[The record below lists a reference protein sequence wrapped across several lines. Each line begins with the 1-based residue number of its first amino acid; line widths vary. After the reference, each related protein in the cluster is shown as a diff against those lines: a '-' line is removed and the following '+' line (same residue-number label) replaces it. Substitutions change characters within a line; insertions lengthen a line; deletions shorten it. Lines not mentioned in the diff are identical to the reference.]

1 MMLFTNYEALP
12 YKIIQHFFTF
22 VSQPKIYM
30 MKKHIILII
39 ICISNLYIMKGQNDY
54 QSDWKKVEAFNQEGL
69 PKSALEVVE
78 TIYGNAKKE
87 NNDNQVIKALLH
99 KAKYMLT
106 LEENAQLTIIK
117 NLKSDID
124 ASKFPKRNILESIL
138 ANLYWQY
145 FQQNRWKFY
154 NRTQTSEKVDSE
166 DFRTW
171 DLETLFAETHLYYQK
186 SLKNGVLAQQTN
198 LNTFDQI
205 LQTSSDSKKYRPTLY
220 DFLVHNALDFYK
232 TSETNITKPSYAFTI
247 NDKKHLQEHTVFS
260 SLKIET
266 KDSLSLQFN
275 ALKLFQD
282 LIKFHVRDKAP
293 DALIEVNIE
302 RIKFVSENAVFGDK
316 KTVLL
321 ECLLS
326 EKKKFATLSASALYD
341 YEVANL
347 YKEYASTYIPE
358 ENEMHRWKL
367 KEALEICDATIK
379 KFPDSRGAN
388 QCKALKSEILH
399 TELSIKTEK
408 YVPIQT
414 PGRLLIT
421 YKNLNKLYFNAFKIT
436 PKQLKSLNRLYKTK
450 DQIKFLSSLKVAK
463 TWEAEICDEH
473 DYQTHTTEV
482 LLPELEQDS
491 YLILATISKDLS
503 QKSAFSYG
511 NTQVSNLALTE
522 NRTPQKSIF
531 QVLNRNNGV
540 PIANAKIHL
549 KTDSQ
554 RGYGNKLDKTL
565 ITDEK
570 GQAYLTVNTYHY
582 DVNITVSHEKDAAR
596 FEGYYLNQSY
606 KPDYNTKT
614 NTTTFLFTDRSIYR
628 PGQIVYFKGIM
639 MSSDGKEEFKVLP
652 NQSTFAT
659 LKDVNGQGVKTLQFT
674 TNDYG
679 SFSGEFIVPASG
691 LTGMY
696 TIQTNNYNS
705 TSFSVEEYKRPKFET
720 KFNPVTETYKVN
732 DEIKLTGV
740 ATAYAG
746 SAITDAKVVYRVH
759 RKVQYPRWC
768 YWYPRYT
775 VEPQEITHGETIT
788 DEKGEYNISFRAL
801 PDLGVSKEDL
811 PIFNYEVTA
820 DVIDINGETRSTTT
834 IVNVGYHALT
844 AGITIKDMIDKTQ
857 KGNTLTITTI
867 NLNNESVT
875 AAGTIK
881 IYKLK
886 APKKPMRIRPW
897 KAPDY
902 EGFKEEKFATLF
914 PHDAFKNE
922 HDYRKWDRG
931 NIVLDKSFNTAST
944 KENEIGTQQL
954 SLGTIKKWE
963 SGKYVIELNTKDR
976 FGQDVKDIQYI
987 TLYSQE
993 DKNISDQQLFEI
1005 TTNKSTY
1012 KIGDEA
1018 IVKFSSASED
1028 ITITVDIEKNHKII
1042 ETKLIKLS
1050 KNSKTIKIPVTK
1062 EDLGGFSISYSY
1074 LNYNGYQSGATII
1087 PVPYEPTELSIE
1099 TKTFRDKLLPG
1110 QQETWSFTIKGPK
1123 GDKVSAELLASMYDA
1138 SLDQFRPHQWYFDP
1152 INRPTYYTQ
1161 SKRHATQSFGVHTF
1175 RLQNHSN
1182 RTYYYSS
1189 QGYDQLNWFGL
1200 YFGQQYFGGRN
1211 KNYDV
1216 MESGA
1221 PAPMMKR
1228 SAAKSAA
1235 PNEVVMEE
1243 AEYNAD
1249 DGVAGFAGDVAE
1261 KDKKES
1267 KAAKPQEQQEQQSL
1281 EGVKIRKNLQETAFF
1296 FPQLTTD
1303 AEGNISFNFTAP
1315 EALTK
1320 WKLQLLS
1327 HTKGLNAATTTL
1339 EAVTQKE
1346 LMILPNPPRFLREG
1360 DRIVL
1365 SSKISNLATKDLN
1378 GIVELQLFD
1387 ALTNKVI
1394 DTKLQNNNARQ
1405 DFMVKAKGNTNVS
1418 WELQIPDDVQTVQYK
1433 IIAKAGDFSDG
1444 EQNVLP
1450 VLSNRMLVTETL
1462 PMWIRSDQTKTFTL
1476 DKLKDNTSSTLKHHK
1491 LTLEMTSN
1499 PAWYA
1504 VQALPYLMEYP
1515 YECAEQTFSRYYANS
1530 LASHI
1535 ANSNPR
1541 IQEVF
1546 NQWKSSDALLS
1557 NLEKNQELKSL
1568 MIQETP
1574 WLRDA
1579 QSETEQKKRI
1589 ALLFDLNKMNNELQ
1603 SALNKLKQMQY
1614 GSGGFPWFQGGR
1626 ENRFITQHIIT
1637 GFGHLKKLGVTKY
1650 DGDTANMLQNAVRFL
1665 DAEFVKEY
1673 KELKRYCEKNK
1684 IDINKNHLS
1693 YTQIHYLYM
1702 RSFFTNIKRPKNTN
1716 EAWNYYLGQS
1726 KKYWLNQSLYA
1737 QGILALITHRNDDSA
1752 TANKIIRSLDEKS
1765 VSSEELGMYWK
1776 SNTASWFWYQ
1786 APIET
1791 QSLMIEVFSEVE
1803 AEPKRTEIVDNLK
1816 IWLLKNKQTNRWKT
1830 TKATSDAVYALLL
1843 QGSDWLSVTDM
1854 VDIVLGDQ
1862 KIDPSKMEDVKV
1874 EAGTGY
1880 FKTSW
1885 NGNEIKPNMAT
1896 VKISKKGKGIA
1907 WGALYWQY
1915 FEELDKITSAETPLS
1930 LKKKLFL
1937 KKNTDTGEE
1946 ITEITS
1952 KTKLELGDLIRVRIE
1967 LRSDRAMEF
1976 VHMKDMRAS
1985 GLEPIN
1991 VISQYKWQ
1999 DGLGYYE
2006 STKDASTNFFFDYL
2020 PKGVYVFEYDL
2031 RVNNKG
2037 DFSNGITTIQSM
2049 YAPEFSSH
2057 SEGIRVTIK

>member
-1 MMLFTNYEALP
+1 
-12 YKIIQHFFTF
+12 
-22 VSQPKIYM
+22 
-30 MKKHIILII
+30 
-39 ICISNLYIMKGQNDY
+39 MKGQEDY
-54 QSDWKKVEAFNQEGL
+54 QNDWKKIETFNQQGL

-78 TIYGNAKKE
+78 TIYDRAQKA
-87 NNDNQVIKALLH
+87 NNDNQVIKALIH

-117 NLKSDID
+117 DFKNEISK
-124 ASKFPKRNILESIL
+124 SKFPKRNILESIL

-145 FQQNRWKFY
+145 FQENRWKFY
-154 NRTQTSEKVDSE
+154 NRAQTSKKVDQE

-171 DLETLFAETHLYYQK
+171 DLETLFAEVHLYYQK
-186 SLKNGVLAQQTN
+186 SLRNGVLAQQTDLKKFDDI
-198 LNTFDQI
+198 LNT
-205 LQTSSDSKKYRPTLY
+205 SKDSKKYRPTLY
-220 DFLVHNALDFYK
+220 DFLTHNALDFYK
-232 TSETNITKPSYAFTI
+232 TSETNITKPAYAFTI
-247 NDKKHLQEHTVFS
+247 DDKRYLQDHKVFS
-260 SLKIET
+260 SLPIAT

-275 ALKLFQD
+275 ALKLYQN
-282 LIKFHVRDKAP
+282 LLSFHKRDKTP
-293 DALIEVNIE
+293 DALIEANIE
-302 RIKFVSENAVFGDK
+302 RIKFISKNAVFGDK

-321 ECLLS
+321 ECLKS
-326 EKKKFATLSASALYD
+326 EKSKFPTHAASALYD
-341 YEVANL
+341 YEIANL
-347 YKEYASTYIPE
+347 YKENAATYIPE
-358 ENEMHRWKL
+358 ENETHRWKL
-367 KEALEICDATIK
+367 KEAVEICDATIK
-379 KFPDSRGAN
+379 KFPNSRGAN
-388 QCKALKSEILH
+388 KCNSLKSQILS
-399 TELSIKTEK
+399 TALDIKTEE
-408 YVPIQT
+408 YIPIQT
-414 PGRLLIT
+414 SGRLLIT
-421 YKNLNKLYFNAFKIT
+421 YKNLNKLYFKTLKISH
-436 PKQLKSLNRLYKTK
+436 KQLKSLNRLYKTP
-450 DQIKFLSSLKVAK
+450 DQIKFLSSLKASK
-463 TWEAEICDEH
+463 TWEASIRDEH
-473 DYQTHTTEV
+473 DYQSHTTEV
-482 LLPELEQDS
+482 LLPELEQGLH
-491 YLILATISKDLS
+491 LILATTSKDLS
-503 QKSAFSYG
+503 EENMFSFG
-511 NTQVSNLALTE
+511 HTQVTNLALIE
-522 NRTPQKSIF
+522 NRTPEKLTF
-531 QVLNRNNGV
+531 QVLNRHNGAPV
-540 PIANAKIHL
+540 SNAKINL
-549 KTDSQ
+549 KTLNQ

-565 ITDEK
+565 TTDEN
-570 GQAYLTVNTYHY
+570 GQAHLALNKYYY
-582 DVNITVSHEKDAAR
+582 DVTITVLHEKDIAK

-606 KPDYNTKT
+606 KQNNTAET
-614 NTTTFLFTDRSIYR
+614 HQNTFLFTDRSIYR
-628 PGQIVYFKGIM
+628 PGQTVYFKGIM
-639 MSSDGKEEFKVLP
+639 MSSTGKENFKVIP
-652 NQSTFAT
+652 DQFTFAT
-659 LKDVNGQGVKTLQFT
+659 LVDVNGQEVKTLKFK

-679 SFSGEFIVPASG
+679 SFSGEFILPSSG
-691 LTGMY
+691 LTGNY
-696 TIQTNNYNS
+696 TIKTNNYNS

-720 KFNPVTETYKVN
+720 KFNPVTKTYKVN
-732 DEIKLTGV
+732 DVIKLAGV

-746 SAITDAKVVYRVH
+746 STISDAKVVYRVH
-759 RKVQYPRWC
+759 RKVQYPLWC
-768 YWYPRYT
+768 YWYPRHT
-775 VEPQEITHGETIT
+775 VEPQEITHGETKT
-788 DEKGEYNISFRAL
+788 NKKGEYNIDFTAL
-801 PDLGVSKEDL
+801 PDLTVSKENL
-811 PIFNYEVTA
+811 PIFNYEIIA
-820 DVIDINGETRSTTT
+820 DVTDINGETRSTTT
-834 IVNVGYHALT
+834 IVNVGYHTLT
-844 AGITIKDMIDKTQ
+844 ANVSIKNEIDKTQ
-857 KGNTLTITTI
+857 KDHSLTITTL
-867 NLNNESVT
+867 NLNNESI
-875 AAGTIK
+875 AANGTIK
-881 IYKLK
+881 VFKLQ
-886 APKKPMRIRPW
+886 APDKTMRIRPW

-902 EGFKEEKFATLF
+902 SGFKKEEFKKLF

-922 HDYRKWDRG
+922 HDYRKWSKG
-931 NIVLDKSFNTAST
+931 QLVLDKPFSTSAT
-944 KENEIGTQQL
+944 KENAIGTQKL
-954 SLGTIKKWE
+954 TLGSIKKWK
-963 SGKYVIELNTKDR
+963 SGKYIIELNTKDR

-987 TLYSQE
+987 TLFNQG
-993 DKNISDQQLFEI
+993 DKVISDQQLFEI
-1005 TTNKSTY
+1005 TTDKAIY

-1018 IVKFSSASED
+1018 IIKLSSASKD
-1028 ITITVDIEKNHKII
+1028 ITVTIDIEKDHKII
-1042 ETKLIKLS
+1042 KTQLIRLS
-1050 KNSKTIKIPVTK
+1050 NNSKTIRIPVTK
-1062 EDLGGFSISYSY
+1062 EDLGGFSIGYSY
-1074 LNYNGYQSGATII
+1074 LNYNGYQSGTTII

-1138 SLDQFRPHQWYFDP
+1138 SLDQFKGHKWYFTP
-1152 INRPTYYTQ
+1152 ISRPEYYAN
-1161 SKRHATQSFGVHTF
+1161 SKRQASQSFGVQSF
-1175 RLQNHSN
+1175 RLNNYKSPSN
-1182 RTYYYSS
+1182 YYGG

-1211 KNYDV
+1211 RMYDV
-1216 MESGA
+1216 MESSA
-1221 PAPMMKR
+1221 PAPMMRR
-1228 SAAKSAA
+1228 SKAKKSMTAAA
-1235 PNEVVMEE
+1235 VQEE
-1243 AEYNAD
+1243 AEFMVAD
-1249 DGVAGFAGDVAE
+1249 DDNAVAGAPGE
-1261 KDKKES
+1261 KDAKENKES
-1267 KAAKPQEQQEQQSL
+1267 NDDKKPEKQTTL

-1296 FPQLTTD
+1296 FPKLTTD
-1303 AEGNISFNFTAP
+1303 EDGNISFNFTAP
-1315 EALTK
+1315 EALTR
-1320 WKLQLLS
+1320 WKLQLLA
-1327 HTKGLNAATTTL
+1327 HTKDLNSATTTL

-1346 LMILPNPPRFLREG
+1346 LMVLPNPPRFLREG

-1365 SSKISNLATKDLN
+1365 SSKISNLASEDLE
-1378 GIVELQLFD
+1378 GIAELQLFD
-1387 ALTNKVI
+1387 ALTNEKI
-1394 DTKLQNNNARQ
+1394 DTQLQNNNARQ
-1405 DFMVKAKGNTNVS
+1405 SFNVKAKENTNVS
-1418 WELQIPDDVQTVQYK
+1418 WELQIPDNIQTVQYK

-1476 DKLKDNTSSTLKHHK
+1476 DKLKDNTSNTLKHHK

-1603 SALNKLKQMQY
+1603 SALNKLRQMQY
-1614 GSGGFPWFQGGR
+1614 SSGGFPWFQGGR
-1626 ENRFITQHIIT
+1626 ENRFITQHIAT
-1637 GFGHLKKLGVTKY
+1637 GFGHLKKLGVTQFN
-1650 DGDTANMLQNAVRFL
+1650 GDTNNMLQNAINYL
-1665 DAEFVKEY
+1665 DTEFVHEY
-1673 KELKRYCEKNK
+1673 NRLKRYCEKNK

-1702 RSFFTNIKRPKNTN
+1702 RSFFADIKRPKKTN
-1716 EAWNYYLGQS
+1716 EAWNYYIGQS
-1726 KKYWLNQSLYA
+1726 KKYWLSQSLYS
-1737 QGILALITHRNDDSA
+1737 QGLLALILDRNNDHTTA
-1752 TANKIIRSLDEKS
+1752 TKIIRSLDEKS
-1765 VSSEELGMYWK
+1765 ITNEELGMYWK

-1791 QSLMIEVFSEVE
+1791 QSLMIEVFSEIE

-1830 TKATSDAVYALLL
+1830 TKATSDAVYSLLL

-1862 KIDPSKMEDVKV
+1862 KIDPRTMDDVKV

-1885 NGNEIKPNMAT
+1885 SGNDIKPNMAKAT
-1896 VKISKKGKGIA
+1896 ISKKGKGIA
-1907 WGALYWQY
+1907 WGALHWQY
-1915 FEELDKITSAETPLS
+1915 FENLDKITSAETPLS

-1952 KTKLELGDLIRVRIE
+1952 KTKLGLGDLVRVRIE

-1999 DGLGYYE
+1999 DNLGYYE

-2037 DFSNGITTIQSM
+2037 DLSNGITTIQSM

-2057 SEGIRVTIK
+2057 SEGVRVHIE

>member
-1 MMLFTNYEALP
+1 
-12 YKIIQHFFTF
+12 
-22 VSQPKIYM
+22 
-30 MKKHIILII
+30 
-39 ICISNLYIMKGQNDY
+39 MKGQNDY
-54 QSDWKKVEAFNQEGL
+54 QSDWKKVKTFNQEGL
-69 PKSALEVVE
+69 PKSALEIVE
-78 TIYGNAKKE
+78 IIYDKANKE
-87 NNDNQVIKALLH
+87 NNDNQIIKALLH

-117 NLKSDID
+117 DLKSEID
-124 ASKFPKRNILESIL
+124 KSKFPKKNILESVL

-145 FQQNRWKFY
+145 FQQNRWRFY
-154 NRTQTSEKVDSE
+154 NRTQTSEKVDRE

-171 DLETLFAETHLYYQK
+171 DLETLFAEVHLHYQK

-198 LNTFDQI
+198 LDIFDQI
-205 LQTSSDSKKYRPTLY
+205 LLTASDSKKYRPTLY
-220 DFLVHNALDFYK
+220 DFLTHNALDFYK

-247 NDKKHLQEHTVFS
+247 NDKKYLQEHTVFS

-282 LIKFHVRDKAP
+282 LIKFHARDKTP
-293 DALIEVNIE
+293 DALVEVNIE
-302 RIKFVSENAVFGDK
+302 RIKFVSEHAVFDGK
-316 KTVLL
+316 KNLLL
-321 ECLLS
+321 ECLQS
-326 EKKKFATLSASALYD
+326 EKKKFASFDASALYD
-341 YEVANL
+341 YEIANL
-347 YKEYASTYIPE
+347 YKEHAATYIPE
-358 ENEMHRWKL
+358 EDETHRWKL
-367 KEALEICDATIK
+367 KEAIAICDAVIK
-379 KFPDSRGAN
+379 KFPDSRAAN
-388 QCKALKSEILH
+388 LCKTLKSQILH
-399 TELSIKTEK
+399 TEVNITTEK

-436 PKQLKSLNRLYKTK
+436 SKQLKDLKKLYNQ
-450 DQIKFLSSLKVAK
+450 DQIKFLSSLKATK
-463 TWEAEICDEH
+463 TWETEICDEQ

-482 LLPELEQDS
+482 LLPALDQGS
-491 YLILATISKDLS
+491 YLILATIAKDLS
-503 QKSAFSYG
+503 QKSMFSYG
-511 NTQVSNLALTE
+511 NTQISNLALTE
-522 NRTPQKSIF
+522 NETPQKSIF
-531 QVLNRNNGV
+531 QVLNRHNGAPV
-540 PIANAKIHL
+540 ANAKIHL
-549 KTDSQ
+549 TTDYQ
-554 RGYGNKLDKTL
+554 RGDKLDKTL
-565 ITDEK
+565 TTDAK
-570 GQAYLTVNTYHY
+570 GQAYLSLNTYY
-582 DVNITVSHEKDAAR
+582 YNVNITVSHEKDAAR
-596 FEGYYLNQSY
+596 FEEYYLYESHQ
-606 KPDYNTKT
+606 PDYSTNTS
-614 NTTTFLFTDRSIYR
+614 TTTFLFTDRSIYR
-628 PGQIVYFKGIM
+628 PGQTVYFKGIM
-639 MSSDGKEEFKVLP
+639 MSSNRKDKFEIVP
-652 NQSTFAT
+652 NQSTYAA
-659 LKDVNGQGVKTLQFT
+659 LKDVNGQEVTTLNFK

-679 SFSGEFIVPASG
+679 SFSGEFILPSSG
-691 LTGMY
+691 LTGLY
-696 TIQTNNYNS
+696 TIQTNNYDS

-732 DEIKLTGV
+732 DNIQLTGV

-768 YWYPRYT
+768 YWYPRHT
-775 VEPQEITHGETIT
+775 VQPQEITHGETKT
-788 DEKGEYNISFRAL
+788 NEKGEYIINFEAL
-801 PDLGVSKEDL
+801 PDLAVSKDDL
-811 PIFNYEVTA
+811 PVFNYEVIA
-820 DVIDINGETRSTTT
+820 DVTDINGETRSTTT
-834 IVNVGYHALT
+834 VINVGYHALT
-844 AGITIKDMIDKTQ
+844 AGITIKDKIDKTQ
-857 KGNTLTITTI
+857 KDNTLTIRTL
-867 NLNNESVT
+867 NLNNEAV
-875 AAGTIK
+875 AAKGTIK
-881 IYKLK
+881 IHKLK
-886 APKKPMRIRPW
+886 APGKPMRIRPW

-902 EGFKEEKFATLF
+902 EGFKQDEFEKLF
-914 PHDAFKNE
+914 PHDAYKNE
-922 HDYRKWDRG
+922 HDYRKWGKG
-931 NIVLDKSFNTAST
+931 NLVFDKPFATSVT
-944 KENEIGTQQL
+944 KENEKGIQEL
-954 SLGTIKKWE
+954 SLGLIKKWE
-963 SGKYVIELNTKDR
+963 SGKYVIELHTKDR

-987 TLYSQE
+987 NVYSQG

-1005 TTNKSTY
+1005 TTNKPSY

-1018 IVKFSSASED
+1018 IIKLSSASED
-1028 ITITVDIEKNHKII
+1028 ITITVDIEKNYNII

-1050 KNSKTIKIPVTK
+1050 KDSKTIKIPITK
-1062 EDLGGFSISYSY
+1062 EDLGGFSVSYSY
-1074 LNYNGYQSGATII
+1074 LNYNGYQSGSIII

-1110 QQETWSFTIKGPK
+1110 QQETWSFMIKGPK

-1161 SKRHATQSFGVHTF
+1161 SKRNAEQSFGIKIF
-1175 RLQNHSN
+1175 SIQNRNNPDYYHS
-1182 RTYYYSS
+1182 T
-1189 QGYDQLNWFGL
+1189 QGYDQLNWYGL
-1200 YFGQQYFGGRN
+1200 YFSQQYYGYRN
-1211 KNYDV
+1211 KRLR
-1216 MESGA
+1216 
-1221 PAPMMKR
+1221 APMMVQQ
-1228 SAAKSAA
+1228 AD
-1235 PNEVVMEE
+1235 NELEEVVAIGDEQV
-1243 AEYNAD
+1243 
-1249 DGVAGFAGDVAE
+1249 DGVAGNVALE
-1261 KDKKES
+1261 DREGS
-1267 KAAKPQEQQEQQSL
+1267 KAEQPQKQQSQKQQSP

-1296 FPQLTTD
+1296 FPHLTTD
-1303 AEGNISFNFTAP
+1303 TEGNVSFNFTAP
-1315 EALTK
+1315 EALTQ

-1327 HTKGLNAATTTL
+1327 HTKDLNAATTTL
-1339 EAVTQKE
+1339 ETVTQKE

-1365 SSKISNLATKDLN
+1365 SSKIASLATKDLN

-1387 ALTNKVI
+1387 ALTNKPI
-1394 DTKLQNNNARQ
+1394 DAKLQNTNARQ

-1462 PMWIRSDQTKTFTL
+1462 PIWIRSDQTKTFTL

-1546 NQWKSSDALLS
+1546 NQWKSSDALVS

-1568 MIQETP
+1568 IIQETP

-1603 SALNKLKQMQY
+1603 SALNKLKHMQY
-1614 GSGGFPWFQGGR
+1614 GSGGFPWFKGGR
-1626 ENRFITQHIIT
+1626 ENRFITQHIVT

-1650 DGDTANMLQNAVRFL
+1650 DGDTTTMLQNAIRFL

-1673 KELKRYCEKNK
+1673 NELKRYCEKNK
-1684 IDINKNHLS
+1684 IDIHKNHLS

-1716 EAWNYYLGQS
+1716 EAWGYYLGQS
-1726 KKYWLNQSLYA
+1726 KKYWLRQSLYA
-1737 QGILALITHRNDDSA
+1737 QGLLALITHRNDDST

-1765 VSSEELGMYWK
+1765 ISSEELGMYWK

-1786 APIET
+1786 APVET
-1791 QSLMIEVFSEVE
+1791 QSLMIEVFSEIE
-1803 AEPKRTEIVDNLK
+1803 TEPKRTEIVDNLK
-1816 IWLLKNKQTNRWKT
+1816 VWLLKNKQTNRWET

-1854 VDIVLGDQ
+1854 VDIVLGGQ
-1862 KIDPSKMEDVKV
+1862 KIDPGKMEDVKV

-1885 NGNEIKPNMAT
+1885 NGNEIQPNMAT
-1896 VKISKKGKGIA
+1896 ATISKKGKGIA
-1907 WGALYWQY
+1907 WGGLYWQY
-1915 FEELDKITSAETPLS
+1915 FEELDKITPAKTPLS

-1952 KTKLELGDLIRVRIE
+1952 ETKLQLGDLVRVRIE

-1991 VISQYKWQ
+1991 VLSLYKWQ

-2006 STKDASTNFFFDYL
+2006 STKDAATNFFFDYL

-2057 SEGIRVTIK
+2057 SEGVRVTIK

>member
-1 MMLFTNYEALP
+1 MMLFTNYEALS
-12 YKIIQHFFTF
+12 YKIIQHLFTF
-22 VSQPKIYM
+22 VSQPKKYM

-78 TIYGNAKKE
+78 TIYTKAKKE
-87 NNDNQVIKALLH
+87 NNDNQVIKAFLH

-117 NLKSDID
+117 NLKSDIEN
-124 ASKFPKRNILESIL
+124 SEFPKRNILESVL

-154 NRTQTSEKVDSE
+154 NRTQTSEKVDVE

-198 LNTFDQI
+198 LNKFDQI
-205 LQTSSDSKKYRPTLY
+205 LDTRTDSKKYRPTLY
-220 DFLVHNALDFYK
+220 DFLAHNALDFYK

-247 NDKKHLQEHTVFS
+247 NDKKYLQEHTVFS

-282 LIKFHVRDKAP
+282 LIKFHARDKAP

-321 ECLLS
+321 ECLQS
-326 EKKKFATLSASALYD
+326 EKKKFATHSASALYD
-341 YEVANL
+341 YEIANL

-358 ENEMHRWKL
+358 ENDTHRWKL
-367 KEALEICDATIK
+367 KEALEICNATIK

-388 QCKALKSEILH
+388 QCKALKSQILH

-408 YVPIQT
+408 YIPIQK

-421 YKNLNKLYFNAFKIT
+421 YKNLNKLYFSAFKIT
-436 PKQLKSLNRLYKTK
+436 PKQLKDLNRLYKTE
-450 DQIKFLSSLKVAK
+450 DQIKFLSSLKVTK
-463 TWEAEICDEH
+463 TWEAEICDEQ

-503 QKSAFSYG
+503 QKSLFSYG
-511 NTQVSNLALTE
+511 NTQVTNLALTE
-522 NRTPQKSIF
+522 NRTPEKSIF
-531 QVLNRNNGV
+531 QVLDRNNGV

-549 KTDSQ
+549 KTNNQ

-570 GQAYLTVNTYHY
+570 GQAYLIVNTYHY
-582 DVNITVSHEKDAAR
+582 DVNITVSYEKDAAR
-596 FEGYYLNQSY
+596 FEGYYLNQSH
-606 KPDYNTKT
+606 KPDYSTKT

-628 PGQIVYFKGIM
+628 PGQTVYFKGIM
-639 MSSDGKEEFKVLP
+639 MSSDGKEEFKVVP
-652 NQSTFAT
+652 NQPTFAT
-659 LKDVNGQGVKTLQFT
+659 LKDVNGQDVKTLQFT

-679 SFSGEFIVPASG
+679 SYSGEFIIPTSG
-691 LTGMY
+691 LTGVY

-705 TSFSVEEYKRPKFET
+705 TSFSVEEYKRPKFEA

-768 YWYPRYT
+768 YWYPRHT
-775 VEPQEITHGETIT
+775 VEPQEITHGETVT
-788 DEKGEYNISFRAL
+788 DEKGEYTINFKAL

-811 PIFNYEVTA
+811 PIFNYEVIA

-834 IVNVGYHALT
+834 IVNVGYHAIT
-844 AGITIKDMIDKTQ
+844 AAITIKDKIDKTQ
-857 KGNTLTITTI
+857 KDNTLTITTI
-867 NLNNESVT
+867 NLNNESVA
-875 AAGTIK
+875 AAGTVK
-881 IYKLK
+881 VYKLK

-902 EGFKEEKFATLF
+902 EGFKEEKFAALF

-922 HDYRKWDRG
+922 HDYRKWDKG
-931 NIVLDKSFNTAST
+931 NMVLDKPFNTAST
-944 KENEIGTQQL
+944 KENETGTQQL
-954 SLGTIKKWE
+954 SLGSIKKWE

-1050 KNSKTIKIPVTK
+1050 KNSKTIKIPITK
-1062 EDLGGFSISYSY
+1062 EDLGGFSIGYSY
-1074 LNYNGYQSGATII
+1074 LNYNGYQSGAMII

-1161 SKRHATQSFGVHTF
+1161 SKRHATQSFGVLTF
-1175 RLQNHSN
+1175 RLQNHNNPS
-1182 RTYYYSS
+1182 YHYSS
-1189 QGYDQLNWFGL
+1189 QGYDQLNWYGL

-1211 KNYDV
+1211 RNYDI

-1228 SAAKSAA
+1228 SAAKSAVA
-1235 PNEVVMEE
+1235 NEVAMEE
-1243 AEYNAD
+1243 AEFNAD
-1249 DGVAGFAGDVAE
+1249 DGVRGVAGDVAE
-1261 KDKKES
+1261 KDEEES
-1267 KAAKPQEQQEQQSL
+1267 RAGKQQEQQSL

-1303 AEGNISFNFTAP
+1303 AEGNVSFNFTAP

-1339 EAVTQKE
+1339 ETVTQKE

-1360 DRIVL
+1360 DRIIL

-1394 DTKLQNNNARQ
+1394 DTKLQNNNARL

-1418 WELQIPDDVQTVQYK
+1418 WELRIPDDVQTVQYK

-1626 ENRFITQHIIT
+1626 ENRFITQHITT

-1673 KELKRYCEKNK
+1673 KELKRYCEKHK

-1726 KKYWLNQSLYA
+1726 KKYWLSQSLYA
-1737 QGILALITHRNDDSA
+1737 QGMLALITHRNDDST

-1765 VSSEELGMYWK
+1765 VTSEELGMYWK

-1803 AEPKRTEIVDNLK
+1803 AEPKRTKIVDNLK

-1862 KIDPSKMEDVKV
+1862 KIDPGKMEDVKV

-1896 VKISKKGKGIA
+1896 AKISKKGKGIA

-1915 FEELDKITSAETPLS
+1915 FEELDKITSAKTPLS

>member
-1 MMLFTNYEALP
+1 
-12 YKIIQHFFTF
+12 
-22 VSQPKIYM
+22 
-30 MKKHIILII
+30 
-39 ICISNLYIMKGQNDY
+39 MKGQNNY
-54 QSDWKKVEAFNQEGL
+54 QDDWKKVETFNQKGL

-78 TIYGNAKKE
+78 AIYNNAKKE

-99 KAKYMLT
+99 KAKYMFT

-117 NLKSDID
+117 DLKSEIND
-124 ASKFPKRNILESIL
+124 SKFPKKNILESIL

-154 NRTQTSEKVDSE
+154 NRTQTSEKVDTE

-171 DLETLFAETHLYYQK
+171 DLETLFKEVHSHYQK
-186 SLKNGVLAQQTN
+186 SIKNGVLAQQTN
-198 LNTFDQI
+198 LNKFDQI
-205 LQTSSDSKKYRPTLY
+205 LHTYSDSKKYRPTLY

-247 NDKKHLQEHTVFS
+247 DDKKHLQEHTVFS

-275 ALKLFQD
+275 ALKLFQN
-282 LIKFHVRDKAP
+282 LIKFHARDKTP

-316 KTVLL
+316 KTILL
-321 ECLLS
+321 DCLRS
-326 EKKKFATLSASALYD
+326 EKKKFATHSASALYD
-341 YEVANL
+341 YEIANL
-347 YKEYASTYIPE
+347 YKEYATTYIPE
-358 ENEMHRWKL
+358 ENETHRWKL

-388 QCKALKSEILH
+388 QCKALKSEILQ
-399 TELSIKTEK
+399 TELNIKTEK
-408 YVPIQT
+408 YVPIQK

-421 YKNLNKLYFNAFKIT
+421 YKNLNKLHFNAFKIT
-436 PKQLKSLNRLYKTK
+436 SKQLKNLNKLYKTE
-450 DQIKFLSSLKVAK
+450 DQIKFLSSLKSVK
-463 TWEAEICDEH
+463 TWESEIRDEH

-503 QKSAFSYG
+503 QKNMFSYG

-531 QVLNRNNGV
+531 QVLNRNNGT
-540 PIANAKIHL
+540 PISNAKIHL
-549 KTDSQ
+549 KTDNQ

-565 ITDEK
+565 ITDAK

-582 DVNITVSHEKDAAR
+582 DVSITVSHEKDVAR

-606 KPDYNTKT
+606 KPDHSTET

-628 PGQIVYFKGIM
+628 PGQTVYFKGIM

-659 LKDVNGQGVKTLQFT
+659 LKDVNGQDIKTLNFR

-691 LTGMY
+691 LTGVY
-696 TIQTNNYNS
+696 TIQTNNFNS

-746 SAITDAKVVYRVH
+746 SSITDAKVVYRVH

-775 VEPQEITHGETIT
+775 VEPQEITHGETVT
-788 DEKGEYNISFRAL
+788 DEKGEYTISFKAL

-820 DVIDINGETRSTTT
+820 GVIDINGETRSTTT
-834 IVNVGYHALT
+834 LVNVGYHALT
-844 AGITIKDMIDKTQ
+844 AGITIKDKIDKTQ
-857 KGNTLTITTI
+857 KDNTLTITTI
-867 NLNNESVT
+867 NLNNESVE

-881 IYKLK
+881 IYKLN
-886 APKKPMRIRPW
+886 APKRPMRIRPW

-902 EGFKEEKFATLF
+902 EGFKKEEFVTLF

-922 HDYRKWDRG
+922 HDYRKWDKG
-931 NIVLDKSFNTAST
+931 NLVFDKPFNTSAT
-944 KENEIGTQQL
+944 KENEKGTQQL

-963 SGKYVIELNTKDR
+963 SGKYIIELNTKDR
-976 FGQDVKDIQYI
+976 FGQDVKDIQHI
-987 TLYSQE
+987 TLYNQE

-1028 ITITVDIEKNHKII
+1028 ITITVDIEKDHKII

-1062 EDLGGFSISYSY
+1062 EDLGGFSIGYSY
-1074 LNYNGYQSGATII
+1074 LNYNGYQSGAMII

-1138 SLDQFRPHQWYFDP
+1138 SLDQFRPHQWYFNP

-1161 SKRHATQSFGVHTF
+1161 SKRHAAQSFGVLTF
-1175 RLQNHSN
+1175 RLENHSGP
-1182 RTYYYSS
+1182 TYYYSS
-1189 QGYDQLNWFGL
+1189 QAYDQLNWYGL
-1200 YFGQQYFGGRN
+1200 YFGQQYFGNGYRN
-1211 KNYDV
+1211 KDI
-1216 MESGA
+1216 MESGV
-1221 PAPMMKR
+1221 PAPMMK
-1228 SAAKSAA
+1228 KSAVTD
-1235 PNEVVMEE
+1235 EVAMEE
-1243 AEYNAD
+1243 AEFND
-1249 DGVAGFAGDVAE
+1249 DKAAGVAGDIAE
-1261 KDKKES
+1261 KDKEES
-1267 KAAKPQEQQEQQSL
+1267 KATKPKEQQSL

-1303 AEGNISFNFTAP
+1303 ADGNVSFNFTAP

-1339 EAVTQKE
+1339 ETVTQKE

-1394 DTKLQNNNARQ
+1394 DAKLKNNNARQ
-1405 DFMVKAKGNTNVS
+1405 NFMVKAKGNTNVS

-1444 EQNVLP
+1444 EQNILP

-1462 PMWIRSDQTKTFTL
+1462 PMWIRSNQTKTFTL

-1515 YECAEQTFSRYYANS
+1515 YECAEQTFSRYYANT

-1626 ENRFITQHIIT
+1626 ENRFITQHITT

-1650 DGDTANMLQNAVRFL
+1650 DGDTSNMLQNAVRFL

-1702 RSFFTNIKRPKNTN
+1702 RSFFTNIKRPKSTN

-1726 KKYWLNQSLYA
+1726 KKYWLSQSLYA
-1737 QGILALITHRNDDSA
+1737 QGMLALITHRNDDST
-1752 TANKIIRSLDEKS
+1752 TAKKIIRSLDEKS
-1765 VSSEELGMYWK
+1765 ISSEELGMYWK

-1791 QSLMIEVFSEVE
+1791 QSLMIEVFSEIEV
-1803 AEPKRTEIVDNLK
+1803 EPKRTEIVDNLK

-1862 KIDPSKMEDVKV
+1862 KIDPGKMEDVKV

-1896 VKISKKGKGIA
+1896 AKISKKGKGIA

-2057 SEGIRVTIK
+2057 SEGIRVTIE